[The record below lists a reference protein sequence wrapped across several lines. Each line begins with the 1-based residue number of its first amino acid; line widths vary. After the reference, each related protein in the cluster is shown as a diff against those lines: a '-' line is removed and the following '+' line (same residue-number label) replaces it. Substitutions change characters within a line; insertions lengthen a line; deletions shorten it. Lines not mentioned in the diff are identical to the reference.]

1 MYHLEDCTEG
11 RVWIGG
17 SHTLTEAEIIAFAS
31 VWDPQVFHV
40 DPEAAKHTAHGGL
53 IASSV
58 HLYAIAAKLL
68 NEIPFNGIA
77 SLRHEMSILNP
88 GRPGDTLT
96 LAVTCMASRR
106 SASKPDRGLLDML
119 MTLTNQ
125 HGQVVLSTASTV
137 MLHTRHLIP

>member
-1 MYHLEDCTEG
+1 M
-11 RVWIGG
+11 
-17 SHTLTEAEIIAFAS
+17 AFATQ
-31 VWDPQVFHV
+31 WDPQVFHV

-68 NEIPFNGIA
+68 NAIPFCGIA
-77 SLRHEMSILNP
+77 SLKHEMRIVNP

-96 LAVTCMASRR
+96 LALTCVASRR
-106 SASKPDRGLLDML
+106 SASKPDRGLLEAL

-125 HGQVVLSTASTV
+125 HGEVVLSTASTL
-137 MLHTRHLIP
+137 MLHTRPA